1 METLASTFLSIIG
14 IYLLIGILL
23 YFPLVKKGILTFDES
38 MHETPLFFK
47 ILIFPGV
54 VALWLPL
61 ILKWKNAPKNLPNI
75 HEK

>member
-1 METLASTFLSIIG
+1 MEITVKIILIFTAIYLIIG
-14 IYLLIGILL
+14 ILI
-23 YFPLVKKGILTFDES
+23 YFPLIKKGIITFDES

-61 ILKWKNAPKNLPNI
+61 VLKWKSSLKNSPKI
-75 HEK
+75 H

>member
-1 METLASTFLSIIG
+1 MEIAVKVVLIFIAIYLIIG
-14 IYLLIGILL
+14 ILI
-23 YFPLVKKGILTFDES
+23 YFPLIKKGIITFDES

-61 ILKWKNAPKNLPNI
+61 VLKWKNSLKNSPKT
-75 HEK
+75 H

>member
-1 METLASTFLSIIG
+1 METLVTIILY
-14 IYLLIGILL
+14 IIYVYLLIGILL

-61 ILKWKNAPKNLPNI
+61 VLKWKNTSKNLPNI
-75 HEK
+75 H

>member
-1 METLASTFLSIIG
+1 METIVSLVLSIIG
-14 IYLLIGILL
+14 IYLLIGVIA
-23 YFPLVKKGILTFDES
+23 YFPLLRKGIPSFDDS

-61 ILKWKNAPKNLPNI
+61 FLKWRK
-75 HEK
+75 EKS